1 MGVGRTIAEPGKAP
15 KDPMRPRNPIAIVAA
30 LVAFAFTVPTV
41 ADAVSGRGCAA
52 AGGNCSKRKL
62 DGKHYMKMDL
72 ARSRWFKT
80 SLFMASFRFTNLYD
94 SSFRGANLRRADL
107 SFGNR
112 AWSDFR
118 NADLTLSNLSRS
130 DFYNSDF
137 SGADLRSAR
146 LIGTKFDSSDFTDAN
161 FEGAK
166 MKDSSFHRI
175 KLCHTIQPDGTE
187 RNDNCP
193 GNGGGNGNG
202 NGGFDCCFPGG
213 KKKDKD
219 KGKDDKGTDGDESMV
234 GELRALRP

>member
-1 MGVGRTIAEPGKAP
+1 
-15 KDPMRPRNPIAIVAA
+15 MRPRNPIAITAA
-30 LVAFAFTVPTV
+30 ILATAFTVPAV
-41 ADAVSGRGCAA
+41 ADAAPGRGCAQ

-94 SSFRGANLRRADL
+94 SSFRGAVLRRADL

-118 NADLTLSNLSRS
+118 NADLTLANLSRS

-137 SGADLRSAR
+137 TGADLRGAR

-166 MKDSSFHRI
+166 MKDSSFHRVR
-175 KLCHTIQPDGTE
+175 LCNTIQPNGEE

-202 NGGFDCCFPGG
+202 GNGGFDCCFPGG
-213 KKKDKD
+213 KKDKD
-219 KGKDDKGTDGDESMV
+219 KGKDKDESGKDEPIV